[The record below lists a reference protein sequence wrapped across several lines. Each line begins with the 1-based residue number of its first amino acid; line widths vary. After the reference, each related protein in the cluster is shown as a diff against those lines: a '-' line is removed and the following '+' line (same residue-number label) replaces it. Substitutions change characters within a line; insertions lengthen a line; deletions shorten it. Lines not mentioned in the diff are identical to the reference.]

1 MWALWYTKATCRGL
15 PFATLGLSRYFSG
28 SSASPSSQLCS
39 LGVSHSYCFVL
50 GHSCPH
56 LHYLQLIFPF
66 LIFLPTLHVVVS
78 PGTMPHC
85 KSLISSQHASSTCSL
100 FEDIETSVAL
110 SLVPHTYVLGERGTF
125 SSLLLP
131 LAGYFSLK
139 KKTTF
144 SFKADAFWLYYIL
157 VFKCSLPSTN
167 FPVRFTFI
175 RDFRTCFKIFCTFCF
190 IIVLVNFNVAMSL
203 SQHLASHFLIFKEL
217 NCSISVS
224 HS

>member
-1 MWALWYTKATCRGL
+1 MWALWCTKVTCRGL
-15 PFATLGLSRYFSG
+15 PFVTLGLSRYLSG

-39 LGVSHSYCFVL
+39 LGVSYSYCFVL
-50 GHSCPH
+50 WHSCPH

-85 KSLISSQHASSTCSL
+85 KSPLTSSQHASSTCSL
-100 FEDIETSVAL
+100 FEDIATSVAL
-110 SLVPHTYVLGERGTF
+110 SLVPQTYGLGGRGTF

-139 KKTTF
+139 KKN
-144 SFKADAFWLYYIL
+144 SLFKADAIWLYYL
-157 VFKCSLPSTN
+157 LAFKCSLLSTN

-175 RDFRTCFKIFCTFCF
+175 RDFRTFFKIFCTFCF
-190 IIVLVNFNVAMSL
+190 IIILVNFNIAVSL
-203 SQHLASHFLIFKEL
+203 SQHLASYFLIFKEL
-217 NCSISVS
+217 NCFISVT